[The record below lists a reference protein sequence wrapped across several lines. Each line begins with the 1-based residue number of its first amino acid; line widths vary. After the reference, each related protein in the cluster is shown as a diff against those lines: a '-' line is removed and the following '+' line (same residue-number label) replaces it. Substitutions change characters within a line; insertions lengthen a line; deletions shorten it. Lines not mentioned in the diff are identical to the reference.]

1 MMKIIKFRCLVEH
14 TRDAGKVVF
23 KKNKVYEVEWWY
35 GSNFHHILHRKRK
48 NSKTFTRFNIS
59 STFLSKRFMMEQ
71 VFIRDKRIDE
81 IFTD

>member
-1 MMKIIKFRCLVEH
+1 MGKIIKFRCLVEH
-14 TRDAGKVVF
+14 TRDSGKVVF
-23 KKNKVYEVEWWY
+23 KKDKVYDVEWY
-35 GSNFHHILHRKRK
+35 DGTNFHFILHRKRK
-48 NSKTFTRFNIS
+48 NTKTFTRFNVS